1 MGMKYFFAASAA
13 WESDPPVL
21 VYADGGPVC
30 KTPVNV
36 RLFLAFCAFS
46 ARIEQQ
52 SEAYK
57 ALFLPKNSPITTDLP
72 PYP

>member
-1 MGMKYFFAASAA
+1 MGMNYFFAASAA

-36 RLFLAFCAFS
+36 RLIPRVLRVLS
-46 ARIEQQ
+46 AE
-52 SEAYK
+52 
-57 ALFLPKNSPITTDLP
+57 
-72 PYP
+72 